1 MKIVIF
7 ALLIISC
14 VLMIIAYSLCVIS
27 HDAEE
32 RAKRIYKEW
41 KEDANGRTG
50 SDKA

>member
-1 MKIVIF
+1 MKTVIF
-7 ALLIISC
+7 ILLLFLC
-14 VLMIIAYSLCVIS
+14 VLAIIAYSLCVMA
-27 HDAEE
+27 HDADE